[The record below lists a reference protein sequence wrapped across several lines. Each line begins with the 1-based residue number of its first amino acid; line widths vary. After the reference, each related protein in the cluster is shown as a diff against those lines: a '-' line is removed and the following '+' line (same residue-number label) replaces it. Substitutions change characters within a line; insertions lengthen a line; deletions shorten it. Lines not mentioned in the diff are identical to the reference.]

1 MKITYTVVLPKG
13 PTRGFESLKEALAF
27 ADAKIE
33 AMGRSYCLGMVKVY
47 DREGN
52 RSR

>member
-1 MKITYTVVLPKG
+1 MFTHTVVLPKG
-13 PTRGFESLKEALAF
+13 PTRGFKSLEEALSF
-27 ADAKIE
+27 ADTKIE
-33 AMGRSYCLGMVKVY
+33 AMGGSFRLGMVKVY